1 MAAKYN
7 SLKFSDDDSFS
18 LIRNNILPLYNIN
31 TCNIE
36 QIKIKNTDKD
46 RAVFKITTNE
56 STFCLKK
63 VYCTEDQLLFIYS
76 ALEWLYRNNI
86 NVPTLIP
93 STSNDRFVKYN
104 NFLFILT
111 PWIYGEKC
119 DFDNLDNLYMSSKN
133 LAFIHKCSNNFVPIQ
148 GSFMKENYE
157 NIYISFKSRTEK
169 LLYYYNEAFKKHD
182 YFSKIFIS
190 CFNENFYLAEN
201 ATIIASN
208 INFNNLTKTL
218 CHGDYVNK
226 NIIFKDKNMWLIDF
240 DNCAFDYAS
249 HDISHFLRRL
259 IKRTSIDWNISL
271 TKSIIS
277 IYDSI
282 NPLTKDDFKYI
293 LSYISYPQ
301 KYFRISKDYYSKKP
315 KLTKEESI
323 LSLEKLASTTR
334 TQINFIKNLE
344 KIYC

>member
-1 MAAKYN
+1 MPSTCN
-7 SLKFSDDDSFS
+7 NFKFSHDDSFN
-18 LIRNNILPLYNIN
+18 LIKNNILPLYNIN
-31 TCNIE
+31 ACNIE
-36 QIKIKNTDKD
+36 QIKVKNTNKD
-46 RAVFKITTNE
+46 RAVFKITCNDK
-56 STFCLKK
+56 SFCLKK
-63 VYCTEDQLLFIYS
+63 VYYNESELLFIYS

-93 STSNDRFVKYN
+93 SASKNRFVKYK

-119 DFDNLDNLYMSSKN
+119 DFDNLDNIYIASKN
-133 LAFIHKCSNNFVPIQ
+133 LAFFHRCTNNFSPID
-148 GSFMKENYE
+148 GSSIKESYE
-157 NIYISFKSRTEK
+157 NIYTSFKGRTEK
-169 LLYYYNEAFKKHD
+169 LLYYYNEAIKKHD
-182 YFSKIFIS
+182 YFSQVFIS
-190 CFNENFYLAEN
+190 SFSENFYLAEN
-201 ATIIASN
+201 ASIIAST
-208 INFNNLTKTL
+208 INFHNLTKTL

-240 DNCAFDYAS
+240 DNCTFDYAS

-259 IKRTSIDWNISL
+259 LKRNSINWNIPL

-282 NPLTKDDFKYI
+282 NPLTKDDLKYI

-315 KLTKEESI
+315 KFTKDESI
-323 LSLEKLASTTR
+323 LSLEKLALSTKK
-334 TQINFIKNLE
+334 QINFIKSLE
-344 KIYC
+344 KTYC